1 MLGVKFAAVYRMDE
15 VLEKVRDFADQSHG
29 DQRRKYTPE
38 RYIVHPIRVMKMCAD
53 YTKELPVL
61 AAALLHDVL
70 EDTPVGEEDIR
81 DFLRTIM
88 TAEQASQTTEL
99 VVELTD
105 IYTKSAY
112 RHWNRRKR
120 KAKEAARIQQASGK
134 AQTVKY
140 ADIIDNT
147 NDIVGN
153 GDGFAVVFLRECR
166 TVLKK
171 MDKGNSELYA
181 QALSSVDKGLENI
194 GN

>member
-1 MLGVKFAAVYRMDE
+1 MDE

-140 ADIIDNT
+140 ADIIDNCKE
-147 NDIVGN
+147 IVEH
-153 GDGFAVVFLRECR
+153 DPDFAGVFLLECR
-166 TVLKK
+166 
-171 MDKGNSELYA
+171 
-181 QALSSVDKGLENI
+181 GLLDMMQNGHPGLRAEAFEI
-194 GN
+194 VEQCLQKVPPQFRRSDR